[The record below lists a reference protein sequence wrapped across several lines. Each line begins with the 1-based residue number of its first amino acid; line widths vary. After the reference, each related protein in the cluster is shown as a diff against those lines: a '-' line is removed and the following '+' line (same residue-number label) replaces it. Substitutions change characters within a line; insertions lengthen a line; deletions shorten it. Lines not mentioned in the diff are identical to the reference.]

1 MWLGMNMFKISE
13 FSKFS
18 RVPVKTLRY
27 YDEIGLFSPAQVD
40 RFTYYRYYSAE
51 QLPRLNR
58 ILVLKEM
65 GLSLAEITRLLNE
78 QVSLEELRGMFR
90 LKEAEVRQQVEDAQ
104 ARLALVANRL
114 KQIEQ
119 EGKMP
124 EQDVLLKRI
133 EPLYVFYLRQ
143 IAPTPSSVGDILGE
157 SWVAMEQQR
166 IMPIAPPIAIFYD
179 DEFMAADLDIAVAF
193 PVDKSVKQEVALPG
207 GRALGAQTLPEI
219 ATAACIIHHG
229 SFDTINQSYSALA
242 TWMEANGYR
251 VAGHPREVYLAAPEE
266 GRPPV
271 TEIQFPV
278 EKRPEPVV

>member
-1 MWLGMNMFKISE
+1 MFKISE

-40 RFTYYRYYSAE
+40 RFTSYRYYSAE

-58 ILVLKEM
+58 ILALKEM
-65 GLSLAEITRLLNE
+65 GLSLAEIARLLNE

-90 LKEAEVRQQVEDAQ
+90 LKAAEVRQQVDDAQ

-124 EQDVLLKRI
+124 EQDVVIKRI
-133 EPLYVFYLRQ
+133 EPVYVLYLRQ
-143 IAPTPSSVGDILGE
+143 IAPTPNSVGDILGE
-157 SWVAMEQQR
+157 CFGAM
-166 IMPIAPPIAIFYD
+166 MPQGVMPVAPPMTIFYD
-179 DEFMAADLDIAVAF
+179 EGFVPVNMDIAVAF
-193 PVDKSVKQEVALPG
+193 PVGASVKEEISLVG
-207 GRALGAQTLPEI
+207 GRALKPLTLPEM

-229 SFDTINQSYSALA
+229 NYDTLEQSYAALGA
-242 TWMEANGYR
+242 WIEGNGYR
-251 VAGHPREVYLAAPEE
+251 VAGHPREVYLTAPEE
-266 GRPPV
+266 GKLPI

-278 EKRPEPVV
+278 EKG

>member
-1 MWLGMNMFKISE
+1 MFKISE

-40 RFTYYRYYSAE
+40 RFTSYRYYSAE

-58 ILVLKEM
+58 ILALKEM
-65 GLSLAEITRLLNE
+65 GLSLAEITRLLYE

-90 LKEAEVRQQVEDAQ
+90 LKAAEVRQQVDDAQ

-124 EQDVLLKRI
+124 EQDVVIKRI
-133 EPLYVFYLRQ
+133 EPVYVLYLRQ
-143 IAPTPSSVGDILGE
+143 IAPTPNSVGDILGE
-157 SWVAMEQQR
+157 CFGAM
-166 IMPIAPPIAIFYD
+166 MPQGTMPVAPPMTIFYD
-179 DEFMAADLDIAVAF
+179 EGFVPVNMDVAVAF
-193 PVDKSVKQEVALPG
+193 PVEASVKREVALSG
-207 GRALGAQTLPEI
+207 GRALKPQTLPEM

-229 SFDTINQSYSALA
+229 NYDTLGQSYAALGA
-242 TWMEANGYR
+242 WIEGNGYR
-251 VAGHPREVYLAAPEE
+251 VAGHPREIYLTAPEE
-266 GRPPV
+266 GKLPI

-278 EKRPEPVV
+278 EKG

>member
-1 MWLGMNMFKISE
+1 MFKISE

-40 RFTYYRYYSAE
+40 RFTNYRYYSAE

-58 ILVLKEM
+58 ILALKEM

-78 QVSLEELRGMFR
+78 KVSLEEMRGMFR

-104 ARLALVANRL
+104 ARLARVANRL

-124 EQDVLLKRI
+124 EQDVVIKKI
-133 EPLYVFYLRQ
+133 EPMHVLYIRQ
-143 IAPTPSSVGDILGE
+143 IAPTPNSVGDLLGE
-157 SWVAMEQQR
+157 GFGAMQQQG
-166 IMPIAPPIAIFYD
+166 IMPVAPPMTIFYD
-179 DEFMAADLDIAVAF
+179 EEFLPENMDIATVF
-193 PVDKSVKQEVALPG
+193 PVDASVKRDVLLSG
-207 GRALGAQTLPEI
+207 GRSLAAQTLPEI
-219 ATAACIIHHG
+219 ATAACIIHQG
-229 SFDTINQSYSALA
+229 SYDTLDQSYAVVGG
-242 TWMEANGYR
+242 WIEENGYR
-251 VAGHPREVYLAAPEE
+251 VAGQPREVYLTAPEE
-266 GRPPV
+266 GKPPV

-278 EKRPEPVV
+278 EKV